1 MFGCLFRKTD
11 YPDYIIK
18 PNADG
23 SWYITKAMYS
33 GYGIYYSTVNDTRYA
48 TLDEAKAGVENLK
61 REWVKI

>member
-1 MFGCLFRKTD
+1 MFGFCKTEK

-23 SWYITKAMYS
+23 SWYITKAAYS
-33 GYGIYYSTVNDTRYA
+33 GYGIYYGTVNDVRYA
-48 TLDEAKAGVENLK
+48 TLDEAKIGVDNLK